1 MSSTS
6 ISAIKLYFTNLF
18 HDVEIYWFKQ
28 KDYSLL
34 FLKNEYICWEL
45 RNKDMNKIT
54 KSPFI
59 IIHYSS
65 SKYSFYNAKQKEMF
79 CFLSSHLSY
88 ADGNSRVS
96 RPHTNHE
103 IIQKFLLVCLKGRQD
118 LQKQL
123 RHGQGTLFSL
133 AESPSAFLYFQPQY
147 PR

>member
-6 ISAIKLYFTNLF
+6 ISIIKLYFTNLF
-18 HDVEIYWFKQ
+18 QDVEIYWFNQ

-65 SKYSFYNAKQKEMF
+65 SKYSFYNAKLKEKL
-79 CFLSSHLSY
+79 CFLSSYLSY
-88 ADGNSRVS
+88 ADGN
-96 RPHTNHE
+96 
-103 IIQKFLLVCLKGRQD
+103 
-118 LQKQL
+118 
-123 RHGQGTLFSL
+123 
-133 AESPSAFLYFQPQY
+133 
-147 PR
+147 